1 VTPTTW
7 ANRFEKEC
15 RRLQKELG
23 LLDWCFIFEREK
35 GDGTISAEVNMHA
48 TAREATFTIYLF
60 KQTDSPE
67 RIAFHEVLHVLLYE
81 PLKAAAHHRSY
92 RHKRVALEE
101 HKGIERLVNFCLGQ
115 P

>member
-7 ANRFEKEC
+7 ANRFEKRC
-15 RRLQKELG
+15 RELQVALG
-23 LLDWCFIFEREK
+23 LTDWNFIYERKK
-35 GDGTISAEVNMHA
+35 GDGTMSAEVNMHA
-48 TAREATFTIYLF
+48 TAREAVFTIYMF

-67 RIAFHEVLHVLLYE
+67 RIAFHEVLHVLYYE
-81 PLKAAAHHRSY
+81 TLKAAAHYRSY

-101 HKGIERLVNFCLGQ
+101 HRSIERLVNFFCGQ